1 MSASEYSTAK
11 SKTNYGDFRLASSI
25 ANAGGLS
32 GSIDSQFVMAA
43 GGRAPLTIDLQSL
56 GIKRLESNAAAGREN
71 KERSGA
77 RVSDLDGS

>member
-1 MSASEYSTAK
+1 M
-11 SKTNYGDFRLASSI
+11 

-32 GSIDSQFVMAA
+32 GSIDSQLVMAA

-56 GIKRLESNAAAGREN
+56 GIKRLDSNAPGRDT